1 MTTRDLRSYIRTLK
15 NKKFQIGIPQIVEAT
30 ANVTARDALAVNIE
44 LDSLSKQKGRNDFFM
59 QY

>member
-1 MTTRDLRSYIRTLK
+1 MTTDLRSYFRTQK
-15 NKKFQIGIPQIVEAT
+15 NTKFQIGIPELVEAT
-30 ANVTARDALAVNIE
+30 ANDTARDALAVNTE